1 MTDYGP
7 QNWSNIYDALSHD
20 HRREL
25 LRHLTRETV
34 GPVQTESLAR
44 HLCNDGAG
52 PESVADAL
60 VELRHV
66 HLPKLL
72 EADLVTWRR
81 DDGVVVPTTFAREA
95 PALLYEPTKTFEQ
108 TFDSQ
113 QESRL

>member
-1 MTDYGP
+1 MTGRGP
-7 QNWSNIYDALSHD
+7 QNWSNIYDALSHI

-25 LRHLTRETV
+25 LRYLTRETV

-44 HLCNDGAG
+44 HLQSEGTDR
-52 PESVADAL
+52 ESLDDAL

-72 EADLVTWRR
+72 DADLITWRR

-95 PALLYEPTKTFEQ
+95 PALLYEPAKTFER
-108 TFDSQ
+108 TVDSR
-113 QESRL
+113 QEGQL